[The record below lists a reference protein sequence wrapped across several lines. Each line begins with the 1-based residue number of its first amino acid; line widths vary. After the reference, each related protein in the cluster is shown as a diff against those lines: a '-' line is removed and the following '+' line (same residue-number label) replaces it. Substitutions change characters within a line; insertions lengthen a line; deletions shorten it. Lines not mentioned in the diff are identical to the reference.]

1 MGSKGREGG
10 QRGSEGPGRAIWVLK
25 GLEGDSM
32 DYTGP
37 GRVEWVLKVLE
48 GPYEIKGSGGGS

>member
-1 MGSKGREGG
+1 MGSKGHGGGG

-37 GRVEWVLKVLE
+37 GRVIR
-48 GPYEIKGSGGGS
+48 IKGVPGGTYRF